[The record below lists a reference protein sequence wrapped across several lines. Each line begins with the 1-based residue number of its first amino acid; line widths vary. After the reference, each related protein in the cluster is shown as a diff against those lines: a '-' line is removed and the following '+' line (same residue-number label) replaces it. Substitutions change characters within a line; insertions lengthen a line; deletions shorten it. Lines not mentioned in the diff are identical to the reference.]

1 MNIKQGIALIANED
15 STTEVVKFEEALEE
29 LESLVAQME
38 NGGLS
43 LDDSLKAFE
52 RGITLTRHCSN
63 ALQTAELKVQALTQD
78 GEIVDVD
85 NRDLNDA

>member
-1 MNIKQGIALIANED
+1 LIANED

-63 ALQTAELKVQALTQD
+63 ALQTAELKVPALTQD